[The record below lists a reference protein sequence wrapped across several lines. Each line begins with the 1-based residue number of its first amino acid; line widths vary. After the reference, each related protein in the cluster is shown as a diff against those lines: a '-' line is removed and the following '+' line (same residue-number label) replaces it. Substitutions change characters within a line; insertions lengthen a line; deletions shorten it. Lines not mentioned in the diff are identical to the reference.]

1 MVYFEYKGRK
11 SSDFFLFIERNVSF
25 GSAGSDISLEEVP
38 GVDGDLAISNQRLK
52 GLDKIFPCRLRLP
65 SNKKIEDVTNDI
77 SNWLKTDIS
86 WDDLFFSEEPQFVY
100 RALYY
105 EEYDVERIVSFY
117 GKTTLKFRIK
127 PYKYFKDSLD
137 PIEVTNGQYITN
149 KGTRPS
155 KPLLRVE
162 GTGDIT
168 VKFGSNQLQLKG
180 IDQGIIVDL
189 QAQVVTSLDGSR
201 PAYDKVYT
209 YPFPDFP
216 IGKQKVSW
224 TGNATKVE
232 ITPRWEVIV

>member
-1 MVYFEYKGRK
+1 MVYFEYKGKK
-11 SSDFFLFIERNVSF
+11 SSDFFLTIEGNVSF
-25 GSAGSDISLEEVP
+25 GSASYDLSLKEVP
-38 GVDGDLAISNQRLK
+38 GVDGDLAVSNQRIK

-65 SNKKIEDVTNDI
+65 PNKKIEEVITDI

-86 WDDLFFSEEPQFVY
+86 WDDLFFSADPQFIY

-105 EEYDVERIVSFY
+105 EEYNVERIVSFY
-117 GKTTLKFRIK
+117 GKTALKFRIK
-127 PYKYFKDSLD
+127 PYKYFKDSLS
-137 PIEVTNGQYITN
+137 PIEVTNGQYLTN

-155 KPLLRVE
+155 KPLLRIE

-168 VKFGSNQLQLKG
+168 IKFGSNQIRLKG
-180 IDQGIIVDL
+180 VDQGIIVDL

-216 IGKQKVSW
+216 VGRNRVTW
-224 TGNATKVE
+224 TGDVTKVE
-232 ITPRWEVIV
+232 LTPRWEVVV

>member
-1 MVYFEYKGRK
+1 MVYFEYKGKK
-11 SSDFFLFIERNVSF
+11 SSDFFLTIEGNVSF
-25 GSAGSDISLEEVP
+25 GSASYDLSLKEVP
-38 GVDGDLAISNQRLK
+38 GVDGDLAVSNQRIK

-65 SNKKIEDVTNDI
+65 PNKKIEEVITDI

-86 WDDLFFSEEPQFVY
+86 WDDLFFSADPQFIY

-105 EEYDVERIVSFY
+105 EEYNVERIVSFY
-117 GKTTLKFRIK
+117 GKTALKFRIK
-127 PYKYFKDSLD
+127 PYKYFKDSLS
-137 PIEVTNGQYITN
+137 PIEVTNGQYLTN

-155 KPLLRVE
+155 KPLLRIE

-168 VKFGSNQLQLKG
+168 IKFGSNQIRLKG
-180 IDQGIIVDL
+180 VDQGIIVDL

-216 IGKQKVSW
+216 VGRHRVTW
-224 TGNATKVE
+224 TGDVTKVE
-232 ITPRWEVIV
+232 LTPRWEVVV